1 MKTVR
6 DWMTNVIVFVDPESS
21 VCDALTIMRRRN
33 ISSVIV
39 NRTKANPVYGI
50 VTSIDICDKI
60 VARNQDPSSLKIKE
74 IMSSPLITIDEKL
87 TVQEC
92 AAKMNEKHLHHMPVV
107 NKKGELIG
115 IVSATD
121 FLWVAEMMGR
131 SEKDQP
137 LT

>member
-6 DWMTNVIVFVDPESS
+6 DWMTNIIVFVDPDSS

-39 NRTKANPVYGI
+39 NRTKTNPVFGI

-60 VARNQDPSSLKIKE
+60 VARSQDPSTLKIKE

-87 TVQEC
+87 TVEEC
-92 AAKMNEKHLHHMPVV
+92 AAKMSEKRIHHLPVV

-115 IVSATD
+115 VVSATD
-121 FLWVAEMMGR
+121 FLWVAEMMGKPGQDR
-131 SEKDQP
+131 TLS
-137 LT
+137 